1 MTTADLVGKYQLIYA
16 AVNSR
21 DIGYIA
27 NTEVAV
33 RFNLVQLK
41 VGWSANTSPFSYG
54 RSQPPSAKL
63 WFKTPRI
70 MTLKEAQHVI
80 VIHLL

>member
-1 MTTADLVGKYQLIYA
+1 MTTADSVGQIPINYA
-16 AVNSR
+16 AANSGY
-21 DIGYIA
+21 IGYTP

-41 VGWSANTSPFSYG
+41 VGWSANIFLFSYG
-54 RSQPPSAKL
+54 QSQSPSAKF

-70 MTLKEAQHVI
+70 MTLKRHKM
-80 VIHLL
+80 